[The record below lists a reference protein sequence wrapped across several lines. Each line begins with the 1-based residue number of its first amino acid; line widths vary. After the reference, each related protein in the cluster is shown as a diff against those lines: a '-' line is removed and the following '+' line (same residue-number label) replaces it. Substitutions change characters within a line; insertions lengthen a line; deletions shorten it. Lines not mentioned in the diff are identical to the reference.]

1 MSLTKEELQERTC
14 QWGVVLPEDESI
26 SWTNEALTKACAD
39 KYLQEHPELDTWGQ
53 RYVWSLSNVML
64 CKHMK
69 DEIKNF
75 DIPPIESDDYVAEFK
90 ENGMRVVVCYD
101 PLKYGFEM
109 FTRKESDITCLNGNI
124 TDKTLFIR
132 NGFVSQPKDWV
143 GKFPYRFVLDGEILA
158 DGETVLDGVEYGMNA
173 VEDFI
178 QSIFS
183 AGTEKAIEIQKAG
196 HNMSFHIFDV
206 LYFQKDNLEVY
217 PEMTYSYKEEE
228 VTPAGEKWVEEH
240 FRDYLESAQ
249 FIKPCGKK
257 KAKPKK
263 LYAYLLS
270 LRKQPKYSVMH
281 FPFLKRRKLRH
292 QLVELLAKNNL
303 PFVEVDGRDDAKV
316 TYLDEVLSA
325 GGEGCFKGTCMVKMA
340 DGTEKRIKDVKV
352 GEYVLSYNIK
362 EKKLEPKRVLNV
374 FNNGLKHN
382 SEWCSV
388 SHGILQGTDVA
399 DKQNMYHRVI
409 CTKNHKYFDGD
420 HYSAIQELNYC
431 YELNYILDEYREQA
445 ILGWLLSDA
454 CIGKDNIIRFNQKY
468 DSDFWRFTQEMFK
481 PFTKNASK
489 WQYSGK
495 GSKIGK
501 MNLIKGYTIRSFQR
515 PEGYNFT
522 NFIKRMGP
530 IALAY
535 MIMGDGAG
543 GPKGIRLCTYS
554 YTEEEV
560 RAIAEQV
567 AKLTGASRT
576 PALRRDKRVKSGS
589 GLDIRYTVADTQKI
603 WDVVKEYIHPSMR
616 YKFPKYEQEL
626 VNFIE
631 PPKPMQNIV
640 KVPICKNELSS
651 YKCFVTGAYTYIR
664 AWDLEVED
672 NHNYFVENVLVHNC
686 ILKNIHAPY
695 IAGLRSS
702 RSHRACMKVKQSI
715 SQIMDGQKMYEDFD
729 VFITGANPPKSPRI
743 KDMIGSLSCSI
754 YMIDDRGEQVI
765 HEIANVS
772 GLSHEWKRKLAQVD
786 DTGKISLNPE
796 YLNKVIAV
804 DGMALSGTSLKF
816 HHAVLKNK
824 ETLEFKA
831 KNPTDCCWDIDTL
844 RDMVLTRGK

>member
-217 PEMTYSYKEEE
+217 PEMTYSYKEDE

-303 PFVEVDGRDDAKV
+303 PFIEVDGRDDAKV

-325 GGEGCFKGTCMVKMA
+325 GFEG
-340 DGTEKRIKDVKV
+340 I
-352 GEYVLSYNIK
+352 
-362 EKKLEPKRVLNV
+362 
-374 FNNGLKHN
+374 
-382 SEWCSV
+382 
-388 SHGILQGTDVA
+388 
-399 DKQNMYHRVI
+399 
-409 CTKNHKYFDGD
+409 
-420 HYSAIQELNYC
+420 
-431 YELNYILDEYREQA
+431 
-445 ILGWLLSDA
+445 
-454 CIGKDNIIRFNQKY
+454 
-468 DSDFWRFTQEMFK
+468 
-481 PFTKNASK
+481 
-489 WQYSGK
+489 
-495 GSKIGK
+495 
-501 MNLIKGYTIRSFQR
+501 
-515 PEGYNFT
+515 
-522 NFIKRMGP
+522 
-530 IALAY
+530 
-535 MIMGDGAG
+535 
-543 GPKGIRLCTYS
+543 
-554 YTEEEV
+554 
-560 RAIAEQV
+560 
-567 AKLTGASRT
+567 
-576 PALRRDKRVKSGS
+576 
-589 GLDIRYTVADTQKI
+589 
-603 WDVVKEYIHPSMR
+603 
-616 YKFPKYEQEL
+616 
-626 VNFIE
+626 
-631 PPKPMQNIV
+631 
-640 KVPICKNELSS
+640 
-651 YKCFVTGAYTYIR
+651 
-664 AWDLEVED
+664 
-672 NHNYFVENVLVHNC
+672 

-786 DTGKISLNPE
+786 DTGKISLNPA